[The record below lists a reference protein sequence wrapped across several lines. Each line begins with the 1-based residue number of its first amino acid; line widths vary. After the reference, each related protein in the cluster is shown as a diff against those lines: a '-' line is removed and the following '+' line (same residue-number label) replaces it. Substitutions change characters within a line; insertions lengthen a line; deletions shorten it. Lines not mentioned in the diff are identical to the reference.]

1 MLKCLNDWRAQCTD
15 AQLAAFEALLEHQ
28 CDAAISEQTIKN
40 RYAGSYHKA
49 LINHKVL
56 NAASATEGVSAAKK
70 FTLRVVNQNYQPD
83 DGVKLVDTIIESDGF
98 IPATKLNTQ
107 EREAAAILLQRG
119 VLFEHNGHYC
129 LPAECLVE
137 SYDGAHNHWIT
148 LACDTS
154 AAMLHQL
161 VPAQARIDMLKPKAS
176 RNEMVAWLIV
186 HGQRARLNKPGDQLD
201 ESDWSLLLLLQQTNL
216 DDFDALQ
223 ARYPDLPA
231 IEVTQH
237 YYYNDKQV
245 FSLRKALE
253 QHIPAQ
259 LIKLYRLGLIGI
271 MTCSGDNIMA
281 EITLCYEAEKA
292 LQSHWHKQRQRIAA
306 HLQKQW
312 QAEPCD
318 AEYLSAWAMD
328 QDLWRLWITLH
339 FLPLGITQQRK
350 LRKNDVK
357 KIAALLGKNDLVYIE
372 FMIFSLL
379 KAELIEQEG
388 ANIIPLG
395 INWKAWRV
403 IMRANIFRNIR
414 SWDAW
419 EPEDDKQALKLLLKL
434 PTHCWLKL
442 DEVIEWLRTQSS
454 GRIIGADWMALFTQH
469 HHDALHH
476 LNISQRTVYLLPEFR
491 AVLQDKPITFP
502 APGWHGAH
510 NKAKVSGFISAAGEI
525 QLPPDCNHKILEKL
539 AICCSIRAIEQVIT
553 LQLDDKAIQRMGTDK
568 AALKKTRALLESLQS
583 PLPQAIA
590 YMFDKQQSQQAIAQV
605 ASTAMVVLLND
616 ASAIH
621 RLHKTGFEFSQPF
634 KDKPEIILLDASADA
649 HSFMTACSEAGIL
662 LDTLIQPVQ
671 WISGTASI
679 NAWMQSNLD
688 REGQWLEIAY
698 QKTRSSKPKQII
710 ARIEDDFYGSIRI
723 QASKKNKQGY
733 SLLKSMVRLE
743 AKHVLRLRELG
754 DVETTELGLDHLESN
769 QS

>member
-1 MLKCLNDWRAQCTD
+1 MLQCLNDWRAQCSEQ
-15 AQLAAFEALLEHQ
+15 QLAEFDSLLSVQCSSAL
-28 CDAAISEQTIKN
+28 SSTTINN

-49 LINHKVL
+49 LINNKVFK
-56 NAASATEGVSAAKK
+56 AASVTEDTSMGEK
-70 FTLRVVNQNYQPD
+70 FTLRPISRIHHTD
-83 DGVKLVDTIIESDGF
+83 DGIELVRTITQCDGC
-98 IPATKLNTQ
+98 IPIAKLNAQ
-107 EREAAAILLQRG
+107 ESQAAAILLQRG

-129 LPAECLVE
+129 LPTECLVE
-137 SYDGAHNHWIT
+137 SYDGAHNSWIT
-148 LACDTS
+148 LACDTP

-161 VPAQARIDMLKPKAS
+161 VPAQAQSNMLRPKAS

-186 HGQRARLNKPGDQLD
+186 HGQQARLNKPSDQLD
-201 ESDWSLLLLLQQTNL
+201 ESDWSLLLLLQQTDL

-231 IEVTQH
+231 IQVTQH

-253 QHIPAQ
+253 QRMPAQ

-271 MTCSGDNIMA
+271 KTCSGDNVNAI
-281 EITLCYEAEKA
+281 ITLCDEAEKA
-292 LQSHWHKQRQRIAA
+292 LKSQWNKIRQRIAKQ
-306 HLQKQW
+306 LQKQW

-318 AEYLSAWAMD
+318 AEYPSAWGMD

-339 FLPLGITQQRK
+339 FLSLGITQQRK
-350 LRKNDVK
+350 LRKIDVK
-357 KIAALLGKNDLVYIE
+357 KIAAILGNSDLVYIE

-379 KAELIEQEG
+379 KAELIEQQG
-388 ANIIPLG
+388 TSIIPLS
-395 INWKAWRV
+395 INWKTWRV
-403 IMRANIFRNIR
+403 IMLSNIFRNIR

-434 PTHCWLKL
+434 PTNCWLKL

-454 GRIIGADWMALFTQH
+454 GRIISADWMALFTQH

-476 LNISQRTVYLLPEFR
+476 LNVSKRSIYLLPEFR
-491 AVLQDKPITFP
+491 AVLQSKPIAFP
-502 APGWHGAH
+502 APGWHGAS

-539 AICCSIRAIEQVIT
+539 ATCCSISAIEQMIT

-568 AALKKTRALLESLQS
+568 AALKKIRALLESLQS

-590 YMFDKQQSQQAIAQV
+590 YMFDKQHSQQAIAQV
-605 ASTAMVVLLND
+605 ASTAMLILLND

-621 RLHKTGFEFSQPF
+621 RLHKTGFEFTQPF
-634 KDKPEIILLDASADA
+634 KDKPEIVLLDASADA
-649 HSFMTACSEAGIL
+649 HAFINSCNESGIML
-662 LDTLIQPVQ
+662 ETLIKPVE
-671 WISGTASI
+671 WISGTPSI

-688 REGQWLEIAY
+688 REDQWLEIAY
-698 QKTRSSKPKQII
+698 QKTRSSKAKQII

-723 QASKKNKQGY
+723 QATKKGKHGY

-743 AKHVLRLRELG
+743 PKHVLRLREL
-754 DVETTELGLDHLESN
+754 DEAEITELGLD